1 MNTTLNPVLRVVQI
15 LRIACFLVVLYLIWP
30 YISNVVMI
38 LALVFLFTT
47 VLAPT
52 VDRLEGKF
60 HNRIL
65 SVLTVLVSILIILGL
80 FSYIFVAQF
89 STHITNLTSKLDN
102 KEIINTLNNNFEQI
116 TNKLPTFIRN
126 FVEDQSKETNFSA
139 KATEY
144 FQSFLGQ
151 FIELIQKIGSFVF
164 YFFMTLIFTIITLY
178 EYHNFKR
185 FFIRFISNRYYE
197 TSLKI
202 LSEIEEQISI
212 NIRGQFRATVRIA
225 FMTAVGLGILN
236 LFLKANITLII
247 FLGIISGIASLIP
260 IFGIFIGVVP
270 AILVSILFNL
280 GSEYAINNY
289 FFIPHILIIFF
300 LVFQLDKSIISPM
313 ILHKKVGL
321 HPLLVLIVLIVGG
334 DLMGPIG
341 MLFVVPIAGVIKVF
355 FVEII
360 WMVKHSYLL

>member
-1 MNTTLNPVLRVVQI
+1 MNTSLNPVLRVVQI
-15 LRIACFLVVLYLIWP
+15 LRIACFLVILYLLWP
-30 YISNVVMI
+30 YISNVVII

-65 SVLTVLVSILIILGL
+65 SVLIVLVSILIILGL

-102 KEIINTLNNNFEQI
+102 KEIINTFNNNFEQI
-116 TNKLPTFIRN
+116 INKLPAFIRN
-126 FVEDQSKETNFSA
+126 FAEDQYKEMNFSA
-139 KATEY
+139 KATKY

-151 FIELIQKIGSFVF
+151 FIDLLQKIGSFVF
-164 YFFMTLIFTIITLY
+164 YFFMTFIFTIITLY

-185 FFIRFISNRYYE
+185 FFIKFISNRYYE

-202 LSEIEEQISI
+202 LSEIEEQVSI
-212 NIRGQFRATVRIA
+212 NIRCQFRATLRIA

-236 LFLKANITLII
+236 LFFKSNITLII

-260 IFGIFIGVVP
+260 IFGIVIGIVP

-280 GSEYAINNY
+280 GTEYAINNF
-289 FFIPHILIIFF
+289 FFIPHILVIFI

-321 HPLLVLIVLIVGG
+321 HPLLVLIILIIGG

-341 MLFVVPIAGVIKVF
+341 ILFVVPIAGVIKVF
-355 FVEII
+355 FVEIV

>member
-1 MNTTLNPVLRVVQI
+1 
-15 LRIACFLVVLYLIWP
+15 
-30 YISNVVMI
+30 MI
-38 LALVFLFTT
+38 
-47 VLAPT
+47 
-52 VDRLEGKF
+52 
-60 HNRIL
+60 
-65 SVLTVLVSILIILGL
+65 VLVSILIILGL

-102 KEIINTLNNNFEQI
+102 KEIINTFNNNFEQI
-116 TNKLPTFIRN
+116 INKLPAFIRN
-126 FVEDQSKETNFSA
+126 FAEDQYKEMNFSA
-139 KATEY
+139 KATKY

-151 FIELIQKIGSFVF
+151 FIDLLQKIGSFVF
-164 YFFMTLIFTIITLY
+164 YFFMTFIFTIITLY

-185 FFIRFISNRYYE
+185 FFIKFISNRYYE

-202 LSEIEEQISI
+202 LSEIEEQVSI
-212 NIRGQFRATVRIA
+212 NIRCQFRATLRIA

-236 LFLKANITLII
+236 LFFKSNITLII

-260 IFGIFIGVVP
+260 IFGIVIGIVP

-280 GSEYAINNY
+280 GSEYAINNF
-289 FFIPHILIIFF
+289 FFIPHILVIFI

-321 HPLLVLIVLIVGG
+321 HPLLVLIILIIGG

-341 MLFVVPIAGVIKVF
+341 ILFVVPIAGVIKVF
-355 FVEII
+355 FVEIV

>member
-1 MNTTLNPVLRVVQI
+1 
-15 LRIACFLVVLYLIWP
+15 
-30 YISNVVMI
+30 MI

-52 VDRLEGKF
+52 VDKLEGKL

-65 SVLTVLVSILIILGL
+65 SVLIVLVSILIILGL

-89 STHITNLTSKLDN
+89 STHITNLTSKLDK
-102 KEIINTLNNNFEQI
+102 KEIINTFNNNFEQTI
-116 TNKLPTFIRN
+116 NKLPAFIRN
-126 FVEDQSKETNFSA
+126 FAEDQSKEMNFSA

-151 FIELIQKIGSFVF
+151 FIDLIQKIGSFVF
-164 YFFMTLIFTIITLY
+164 YFFMTFIFTIITLY

-202 LSEIEEQISI
+202 LSKIEEQVSI
-212 NIRGQFRATVRIA
+212 NIRCQFRATLRIA

-236 LFLKANITLII
+236 IFFQANITLII

-260 IFGIFIGVVP
+260 FFGIFIGIVP

-280 GSEYAINNY
+280 GSEYAISNF
-289 FFIPHILIIFF
+289 FFIPHIIVIFI

-321 HPLLVLIVLIVGG
+321 HPLMVLVVLIIGG
-334 DLMGPIG
+334 NLMGPIG
-341 MLFVVPIAGVIKVF
+341 MLFVVPIAGVIKIF
-355 FVEII
+355 FVEIM